1 MVMGALVR
9 EVDVAVVGGGP
20 GGYSAAFRCAEL
32 GLETLVV
39 DAGRRLGGVCLW
51 EGCIPSKAL
60 LHVGAVL
67 GEAERAK
74 EFGVDFGEP
83 RIALD
88 ALRTWKT
95 ERVVGKL
102 ARGLAAVAKS
112 KGVEVVG
119 GHGVFEDSRVLRVEG
134 DEPQKIRFKHAVV
147 ATGSTPSPLPGL
159 DTAQDRVMDST
170 AALELPDVPERLL
183 VVGGGYIGLELGQ
196 VYAALGSKVMLV
208 EMTDGLLPGV
218 DRDLVQ
224 PLARQCERRFV
235 KIWLDTKVTS
245 LRETGSGIEARFG
258 GDTVGFDRVLVAVG
272 RRPASADL
280 GLETTRVR
288 PDARG
293 VIAVDALCRTAD
305 PRIWAVGDV
314 TGEPML
320 AHRAMR
326 QGKVA
331 AEAIAG
337 RPAAFD
343 NVVVPAVVFTDPE
356 VAWCGL
362 TESAATREGR
372 PVRLAKFPWAAS
384 GRAPTARRGDGPTKL
399 IGDPAPRTALRVG
412 ARAARGAV
420 LPVHHAAAARRL
432 DALLD
437 EPEPVA
443 VVHLGLAAGRAR
455 VALERVAVNV
465 MDYGE
470 PDGVGFQASGE
481 PIAPDGPA
489 AYFATLPLAAILC
502 ALTAEGIPAYVSNT
516 AGTHLF
522 NQPPSP
528 TLPPVGPR
536 ATPPEAGYV

>member
-1 MVMGALVR
+1 MVMGDLVR

-32 GLETLVV
+32 GLETVVV

-88 ALRTWKT
+88 ALRTWKA
-95 ERVVGKL
+95 ERVVGRL
-102 ARGLAAVAKS
+102 ARGLTALAKS
-112 KGVEVVG
+112 KGVEVIG
-119 GHGVFEDSRVLRVEG
+119 GRGVFEDSRVLRVEG
-134 DEPQKIRFKHAVV
+134 DEPQKIRFQSAVV
-147 ATGSTPSPLPGL
+147 ATGSVPSPLPGL
-159 DTAQDRVMDST
+159 GLAQDRVMDST
-170 AALELPDVPERLL
+170 TALELPEVPERLL

-196 VYAALGSKVMLV
+196 VYAALGSKVTLV

-224 PLARQCERRFV
+224 PLARQCEKRFV
-235 KIWLDTKVTS
+235 TIRLDTKVTS
-245 LRETGSGIEARFG
+245 LRETGSEIEARFG
-258 GDTVGFDRVLVAVG
+258 GDTAAFDRVLVAVG
-272 RRPASADL
+272 RRPVSAEL

-293 VIAVDALCRTAD
+293 FVTVDERCRTAD

-343 NVVVPAVVFTDPE
+343 NIVVPAVVFTDPE

-384 GRAPTARRGDGPTKL
+384 GRAATLGRSDGLTKL
-399 IGDPAPRTALRVG
+399 VADPDTGRVLGIGVVGPGAGELIAEGAVAVETALTVE
-412 ARAARGAV
+412 
-420 LPVHHAAAARRL
+420 
-432 DALLD
+432 D
-437 EPEPVA
+437 
-443 VVHLGLAAGRAR
+443 LAATIHA
-455 VALERVAVNV
+455 
-465 MDYGE
+465 
-470 PDGVGFQASGE
+470 
-481 PIAPDGPA
+481 
-489 AYFATLPLAAILC
+489 
-502 ALTAEGIPAYVSNT
+502 
-516 AGTHLF
+516 H
-522 NQPPSP
+522 P
-528 TLPPVGPR
+528 TLSE
-536 ATPPEAGYV
+536 TLMEAAEMLLRPA